1 MTGVGN
7 GNPTPVFLPGKLL
20 GQRSL
25 VGHRPW
31 GCKEL
36 DRMEHTCRV
45 MIQAMQDT
53 LRPYREKQA
62 GSSKDSWR
70 LRPVCSTTDPA
81 LVPGS
86 HRREGC
92 GRVLFP
98 WDQWLHLPTRKA
110 TVSCTFCILHTSQVL
125 WYPSSSLSLSLTR
138 PLSHPSSLK
147 GRRAEDV
154 SPEQP
159 LYLIKRGRGGVS
171 TTMISTLSFIP
182 KDTLP

>member
-1 MTGVGN
+1 MKLCSSNNRCLLCSCNKGYQEAHKQYWSQHQTGRRRHVWIQLNVMTGVGN
-7 GNPTPVFLPGKLL
+7 GNPLQYSCLENYL

-25 VGHRPW
+25 VGHRTW

-36 DRMEHTCRV
+36 DRTEHTCRV
-45 MIQAMQDT
+45 MMQAMQDT

-70 LRPVCSTTDPA
+70 LSPVCSTIDPA

-110 TVSCTFCILHTSQVL
+110 TVS
-125 WYPSSSLSLSLTR
+125 
-138 PLSHPSSLK
+138 
-147 GRRAEDV
+147 
-154 SPEQP
+154 
-159 LYLIKRGRGGVS
+159 LYLLYLAYKSSPLVS
-171 TTMISTLSFIP
+171 
-182 KDTLP
+182 K